1 MGLRGLAFMGHDC
14 RLETDT
20 YRLQETQP
28 MSAALE
34 TLDRLN
40 TALAQSQNGQLPQSE
55 MIRLWRTQGA
65 SLALPARFDEVLQPL
80 LDRIE
85 ASALF
90 SEESCS
96 FSQKDLFASL
106 QLWADKARLRLSSQG
121 AAQP

>member
-14 RLETDT
+14 RLETDPF
-20 YRLQETQP
+20 RLQETQP

-34 TLDRLN
+34 TLDRMN

-55 MIRLWRTQGA
+55 MIRLWRTQA
-65 SLALPARFDEVLQPL
+65 ATLALPARFDEVLQPL

-96 FSQKDLFASL
+96 FSQKDLLASL
-106 QLWADKARLRLSSQG
+106 QMWTDKARLRLSSPS

>member
-14 RLETDT
+14 RLETDPH
-20 YRLQETQP
+20 RLQETRP

-34 TLDRLN
+34 TLDRMN

-55 MIRLWRTQGA
+55 MIRLWRTQA
-65 SLALPARFDEVLQPL
+65 ATLALPARFDEVLQPL

-85 ASALF
+85 ASVLF

-96 FSQKDLFASL
+96 FSQKDLLASL
-106 QLWADKARLRLSSQG
+106 QMWADKARLRLSNHS
-121 AAQP
+121 AAQT

>member
-1 MGLRGLAFMGHDC
+1 
-14 RLETDT
+14 
-20 YRLQETQP
+20 

-34 TLDRLN
+34 TLDRMN
-40 TALAQSQNGQLPQSE
+40 TALARSQNGQLPQSE
-55 MIRLWRTQGA
+55 MIRLWRTESA

-96 FSQKDLFASL
+96 FSQRDLLDSL
-106 QLWADKARLRLSSQG
+106 QLWAEKARAKLPS
-121 AAQP
+121 

>member
-14 RLETDT
+14 RLETDPF
-20 YRLQETQP
+20 RLQETQP

-34 TLDRLN
+34 TLDRMN

-55 MIRLWRTQGA
+55 MIRLWRTQA
-65 SLALPARFDEVLQPL
+65 ATLALPARFDEVLQPL

-96 FSQKDLFASL
+96 FSQKDLLASL
-106 QLWADKARLRLSSQG
+106 QMWTDKARLRLSSPS
-121 AAQP
+121 AAQA

>member
-1 MGLRGLAFMGHDC
+1 
-14 RLETDT
+14 
-20 YRLQETQP
+20 

-34 TLDRLN
+34 TLDRMN
-40 TALAQSQNGQLPQSE
+40 TALALSQNGQLSQSE
-55 MIRLWRTQGA
+55 MIHLWRTNVA

-85 ASALF
+85 ASVLF

>member
-1 MGLRGLAFMGHDC
+1 MGLRGLTFMGHDC
-14 RLETDT
+14 RLETDRH
-20 YRLQETQP
+20 RLQETRP

-34 TLDRLN
+34 TLDRMN

-55 MIRLWRTQGA
+55 MIRLWRTQSA
-65 SLALPARFDEVLQPL
+65 TLALPARFDEVLQPL

-96 FSQKDLFASL
+96 FSQKDLLANL
-106 QLWADKARLRLSSQG
+106 QMWADKARLRLSSPS
-121 AAQP
+121 AAQA

>member
-1 MGLRGLAFMGHDC
+1 
-14 RLETDT
+14 
-20 YRLQETQP
+20 

>member
-1 MGLRGLAFMGHDC
+1 
-14 RLETDT
+14 
-20 YRLQETQP
+20 

-34 TLDRLN
+34 TLDRMN

-55 MIRLWRTQGA
+55 MIRLWRTQA
-65 SLALPARFDEVLQPL
+65 ATLALPARVDEGLHPL

-96 FSQKDLFASL
+96 FSQKDLLASL
-106 QLWADKARLRLSSQG
+106 QMWADKARLRLSNHS
-121 AAQP
+121 AAQT

>member
-1 MGLRGLAFMGHDC
+1 MGHDC
-14 RLETDT
+14 RLETDPF
-20 YRLQETQP
+20 RLQETQP

-34 TLDRLN
+34 TLDRMN

-55 MIRLWRTQGA
+55 MIRLWRTQA
-65 SLALPARFDEVLQPL
+65 VTLALPARFDEVLQPL

-96 FSQKDLFASL
+96 FSQKDLLASL
-106 QLWADKARLRLSSQG
+106 QMWTDKARLRLSSPS

>member
-1 MGLRGLAFMGHDC
+1 
-14 RLETDT
+14 
-20 YRLQETQP
+20 

-40 TALAQSQNGQLPQSE
+40 TALTQSQNGQLPQSE
-55 MIRLWRTQGA
+55 MIRLWRTQA
-65 SLALPARFDEVLQPL
+65 AALALPARFDEVLQPL

-96 FSQKDLFASL
+96 FSQKDLLASL
-106 QLWADKARLRLSSQG
+106 QMWADKARLRLPSPS
-121 AAQP
+121 AAQT

>member
-1 MGLRGLAFMGHDC
+1 
-14 RLETDT
+14 
-20 YRLQETQP
+20 

-34 TLDRLN
+34 TLDRMN

-55 MIRLWRTQGA
+55 MIHLWRAQAA
-65 SLALPARFDEVLQPL
+65 SLALPASFDEVLQPL

-85 ASALF
+85 ASVLF

-121 AAQP
+121 AAHP